1 MVIIY
6 VIVSWG
12 IMEKI
17 VSKVSI
23 KNLFYFNFGFF
34 REFEKKNS
42 YFFSVYIKVRED
54 EVRKWMFMF
63 YYIVVL

>member
-23 KNLFYFNFGFF
+23 KNLFYFNFGFL
-34 REFEKKNS
+34 ENLKK
-42 YFFSVYIKVRED
+42 K
-54 EVRKWMFMF
+54 
-63 YYIVVL
+63 IVIFLVFILK

>member
-34 REFEKKNS
+34 REFEKK
-42 YFFSVYIKVRED
+42 K
-54 EVRKWMFMF
+54 
-63 YYIVVL
+63 IVIFLVFILK